1 MLEVKKI
8 VLPNKLRVD
17 VVPMKSTETVA
28 VFIKARAGSRYEG
41 DKNRGIAHFL
51 EHMFFKGGDRYPT
64 PRDVAEAVDGVGGM
78 FNAFTGNDTVGYYI
92 KVAKEN
98 IDLAFD
104 VLSDMLLNSKFN
116 QDDIDREKG
125 VIIEEYNMYQD
136 NPRAVLADE
145 FQALMYGDHP
155 LGKPILGDLDFIRKA
170 TTKDFVNYQK
180 KLYSP
185 ANVVVVVAGNTTL
198 AEVKQL
204 VNKYLKL
211 EKGSKKNIPLPYKIP
226 QQFKTQ
232 LKVIYKKTEQ
242 AHLVIGMPTFGGLDA
257 NKYVADVLSV
267 ILGGG
272 MSSRLFT
279 SIRERHGLAYYVGAS
294 HDAYA
299 DAGNFAIWAG
309 VNVKKTDF
317 AIKLILDELKEI
329 QASPVPDKE
338 LKKAKQAII
347 GSMAL
352 RLESSDA
359 VANGVAHQ
367 DLVYD
372 KIETIAEIKRKYRAV
387 TAKDVQNLAKKIFQ
401 KNKIILAIIGP
412 YTNKEKFAKLI
423 K

>member
-1 MLEVKKI
+1 MLEIKKT
-8 VLPNKLRVD
+8 VLPNKLRIN

-28 VFIKARAGSRYEG
+28 VFIKARAGSRYES
-41 DKNRGIAHFL
+41 DKNLGIAHFL

-136 NPRAVLADE
+136 NPRAVLSDE
-145 FQALMYGDHP
+145 FQVLMYGNHP
-155 LGKPILGDLDFIRKA
+155 LGKPILGDLNFIRKA
-170 TTKDFVNYQK
+170 TTKDFVDYQR

-211 EKGSKKNIPLPYKIP
+211 EKGSKKNEPLPYKLP
-226 QQFKTQ
+226 KQFKNR
-232 LKVIYKKTEQ
+232 LKIIYKKTEQ
-242 AHLVIGMPTFGGLDA
+242 AHLVVGMPTFGGSDPS
-257 NKYVADVLSV
+257 KYIADVLSV

-294 HDAYA
+294 HDVYS
-299 DAGNFAIWAG
+299 DAGNFAIYAG
-309 VNVKKTDF
+309 VNVNKTDF
-317 AIKLILDELKEI
+317 AIKLILNELKEI
-329 QASPVPDKE
+329 QESPVPEKE

-367 DLVYD
+367 ELVYD
-372 KIETIAEIKRKYRAV
+372 KIESIAEIKRKYRAV
-387 TAKDVQNLAKKIFQ
+387 TAKDVQKLAKKIFQ
-401 KNKIILAIIGP
+401 KDKIFLAVIGP
-412 YTNKEKFAKLI
+412 YANKEKFAKLLE
-423 K
+423 